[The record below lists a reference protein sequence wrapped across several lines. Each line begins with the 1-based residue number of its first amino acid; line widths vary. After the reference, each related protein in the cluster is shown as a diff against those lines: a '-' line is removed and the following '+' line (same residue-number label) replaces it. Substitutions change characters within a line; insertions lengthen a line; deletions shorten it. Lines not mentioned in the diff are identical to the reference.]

1 MMFKNLMLNARVT
14 DYVNKFELNEEDNEA
29 NVRKYICY
37 TYFSQIQPDRLDR
50 DLDLL
55 EKICETKLF
64 DDNII
69 GAAVTLNNQLLTTET
84 DVDDI
89 LQIDGKGKFDIYVI
103 AYKGEI
109 TPEKIVRNV
118 FDKKNKEFEFS
129 KIIQYIYTQK
139 IITKW
144 EDLPNLNI
152 IFISEDVEEIVCE
165 KTDSFIQKIHHF
177 NEEKLLRIAQSNEN
191 EYKAILSYT
200 DGFLLPKEDDE
211 GQTFV
216 GVCEANKLI
225 EILKNEDGLIRT
237 NMFDANVR
245 AYQGDTDINKEMV
258 MTLHDSPRNFV
269 LFNNG
274 ITVVC
279 SKLNLSGKTVEI
291 NNPQVVNGC
300 QTCNSIY
307 KAYNQGT
314 DLSKAKV
321 VVKVIET
328 MGSTVAQGIVRGTN
342 RQNIVYEE
350 AFETIRQFHK
360 DLEEFIHVMNV
371 NGFHKV
377 FYERRSK
384 QYNSEPQIKP
394 YQKINFRMLIQSMVA
409 MYVNKLEISYRH
421 ESKLLTDYK
430 DVLFVEEQSFYPY
443 YVAALLSSNLD
454 YIMKKNSSLKDLRN
468 YKMHILF
475 MIQELNM
482 GESPNIDDTKSMDE
496 YCKKFLDILGKT
508 SFEKNVMTAA
518 DKFRYYIE
526 KWIEKKGYNYRFSI
540 KDNSE
545 FTEFLLNELRGRK
558 SVKNVNKVYQGVVMN
573 VTTDKYGNLFGF
585 ITHKPENMYFNEL
598 DNPDLNI
605 SYEGKRVAYRITTA
619 GGGERAINVRLL

>member
-1 MMFKNLMLNARVT
+1 MFKNLMLNARVT
-14 DYVNKFELNEEDNEA
+14 DYVNKFELNEENREE
-29 NVRKYICY
+29 NIRKYICY

-50 DLDLL
+50 DWDLL
-55 EKICETKLF
+55 EKICEAEFF
-64 DDNII
+64 DDGII
-69 GAAVTLNNQLLTTET
+69 GVAITLNNQLLTTET

-103 AYKGEI
+103 AYKDKI
-109 TPEKIVRNV
+109 TPEKIVSDIVNN
-118 FDKKNKEFEFS
+118 KNKEFEFS

-152 IFISEDVEEIVCE
+152 IFIAEDAEDVKCK
-165 KTDSFIQKIHHF
+165 KTDVFFQKIYCF
-177 NEEKLLRIAQSNEN
+177 NEEKLLRVAQSNDN

-200 DGFLLPKEDDE
+200 DGFPFPKENDE
-211 GQTFV
+211 GQTYV
-216 GVCEANKLI
+216 VLCEAYKLI
-225 EILKNEDGLIRT
+225 EILKNEDGLIRA
-237 NMFDANVR
+237 NIFDANVR
-245 AYQGDTDINKEMV
+245 AYQGDTDVNKEMV
-258 MTLHDSPRNFV
+258 MTLQEFPRNFV

-274 ITVVC
+274 ITIVC
-279 SKLNLSGKTVEI
+279 NKLTPSGKTLEV

-307 KAYNQGT
+307 KAYKQGT
-314 DLSKAKV
+314 DLSKVKV
-321 VVKVIET
+321 IVKVIET
-328 MGSTVAQGIVRGTN
+328 MGGTVTQGIVRGTN

-360 DLEEFIHVMNV
+360 DLEEFIHVMDV

-384 QYNSEPQIKP
+384 QYNSDPQIKP
-394 YQKINFRMLIQSMVA
+394 YQKINFRMLIQSTVA
-409 MYVNKLEISYRH
+409 MYMNKLEISYRH
-421 ESKLLTDYK
+421 ESKLITDYK
-430 DVLFVEEQSFYPY
+430 DILFVEGQSFYPY

-454 YIMKKNSSLKDLRN
+454 YIMKKNRSLKDLKN

-482 GESPNIDDTKSMDE
+482 GESPSISDNKSIDE
-496 YCKKFLDILGKT
+496 YCKKFLNILEKT
-508 SFEKNVMTAA
+508 NFEKIVMTAA
-518 DKFRYYIE
+518 DKFRYYMN
-526 KWIEKKGYNYRFSI
+526 KWIEKKGSKYRFSI
-540 KDNSE
+540 KDNPE
-545 FTEFLLNELRGRK
+545 FTEFLLNELRGSK
-558 SVKNVNKVYQGVVMN
+558 SVKMVNKVYKGVVMN
-573 VTTDKYGNLFGF
+573 VSTDKYGNLFGF

-605 SYEGKRVAYRITTA
+605 SYEGKPVTYRVTKA
-619 GGGERAINVRLL
+619 GGGERAINVKLV